1 MFIRCF
7 SLYTMKLNFKGKPSL
22 DSSLKHYSS
31 YFHKY
36 HLTPFLILLSLLPP
50 LSERTKYKAK
60 NKFCSRLVCLW
71 HKSGNL
77 NDEMT

>member
-7 SLYTMKLNFKGKPSL
+7 SLYTMKLDFKVKASL
-22 DSSLKHYSS
+22 DSSLRHYSS
-31 YFHKY
+31 CLHNY
-36 HLTPFLILLSLLPP
+36 HFTPFFILLSLL
-50 LSERTKYKAK
+50 SEGAKYKAK

-71 HKSGNL
+71 HKNNNL